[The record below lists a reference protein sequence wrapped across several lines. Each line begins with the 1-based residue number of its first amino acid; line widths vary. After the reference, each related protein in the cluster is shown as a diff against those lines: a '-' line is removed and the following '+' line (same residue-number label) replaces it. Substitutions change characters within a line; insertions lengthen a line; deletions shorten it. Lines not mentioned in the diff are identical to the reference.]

1 MKQTNKSPWQEW
13 VRYAKNDLDVSIREM
28 ERECNP
34 RDRLYEV
41 ILMHCQQSAEKI
53 LKAYVIKNNPIVN
66 PKVFSHDLEAVRMEC
81 EKMNK
86 KFCSSRLIK
95 HIAYLSAFVTV
106 RYPDFT
112 FSIDASHASRGLNS
126 AKRIFDFVSEQ
137 LGLEKVYFK
146 I

>member
-1 MKQTNKSPWQEW
+1 MKQFNQSPWQEW
-13 VRYAKNDLDVSIREM
+13 VRYAKNDMDVSIREM
-28 ERECNP
+28 ERECTP
-34 RDRLYEV
+34 KHRLYEV

-53 LKAYVIKNNPIVN
+53 LKAYVIKNNPTIN

-81 EKMNK
+81 EKTNK
-86 KFCSSRLIK
+86 KFNSPRLIK
-95 HIAYLSAFVTV
+95 HIAFLSAFITA

-112 FSIDASHASRGLNS
+112 FSIDASHATRGLNS

-146 I
+146 